1 MELPLHSQELME
13 RLGATVEIK
22 FGQVYLIVLS
32 AHEINVS
39 INRILGGKGQKLNVK
54 NRRKREFMNT
64 YR

>member
-1 MELPLHSQELME
+1 ME
-13 RLGATVEIK
+13 RFGATVEIK

-32 AHEINVS
+32 VHEINVS